1 MANSTLLKLIDTFKT
16 PQHDTRLSIEI
27 FGQFDVD
34 KVAKELDLEGKGAAK
49 GANNQPSSG
58 SQIPDEIESQIQERI
73 SAAKSSA
80 NEAAENHI
88 HTYNERTSNLDFEG
102 HFSELRQ
109 AGPLAVSDIQ
119 AQIQSGLNDMN
130 TRRRKLLD
138 VENEYSYFRTSNGLQ
153 YRTAKTVTSL
163 ELFLRVLVILT
174 MLVFETYF
182 NGTYLAK
189 GSTQGLIGGVF
200 EALTF
205 AALNIGFSIVL
216 TLYVIKQIVRQGL
229 IWKLLGLIGIGAWI
243 AVVLVINLAL
253 AHYREVASTF
263 ADGAGADI
271 LQNILQNP
279 LGLNEFESWMLFA
292 IGVLFAVITLVDVI
306 TFSDIYPGYT
316 KRQARWDEE
325 QSEYKEQFDDLI
337 EDLNEIK
344 EDYQEQLSKIGAA
357 LSARQRELDNIL
369 SNRNRLSSLY
379 AAHHEQLQRAA
390 NALFSFY
397 YERNKKCRTEQA
409 PDRFNQRYLVP
420 EMALSTGAA
429 FEPRE
434 AQKIKS
440 RISQAKQILDDQ
452 IKVVLDEY
460 SNGIRQY
467 RNLDILNEEYSH
479 GQETKNTQQAESI

>member
-1 MANSTLLKLIDTFKT
+1 M
-16 PQHDTRLSIEI
+16 
-27 FGQFDVD
+27 
-34 KVAKELDLEGKGAAK
+34 
-49 GANNQPSSG
+49 
-58 SQIPDEIESQIQERI
+58 
-73 SAAKSSA
+73 
-80 NEAAENHI
+80 
-88 HTYNERTSNLDFEG
+88 
-102 HFSELRQ
+102 
-109 AGPLAVSDIQ
+109 
-119 AQIQSGLNDMN
+119 NDMN

-163 ELFLRVLVILT
+163 ELFLRVLVIVT
-174 MLVFETYF
+174 MLVSETYF

-205 AALNIGFSIVL
+205 AALNIGFSVVL

-229 IWKLLGLIGIGAWI
+229 FWKLLGLIGIGAWI

-263 ADGAGADI
+263 VDGAGADI

-279 LGLNEFESWMLFA
+279 LGLNDFESWMLFA

-344 EDYQEQLSKIGAA
+344 EDYQEQLSEIGAA

-369 SNRNRLSSLY
+369 SNRNRLSNLY

-390 NALFSFY
+390 NSLFSFY
-397 YERNKKCRTEQA
+397 YESNKKSRTEQA
-409 PDRFNQRYLVP
+409 PDRFNKRYLVP
-420 EMALSTGAA
+420 EMALSTGAS

-440 RISQAKQILDDQ
+440 RINQAKQILDDQ

-479 GQETKNTQQAESI
+479 GQETQNAKQAETI